1 MDACRRRFLLGR
13 RPLRFDPCIHRI
25 CFSRF
30 RQHWLEVLS
39 RYVPLCVRSDQKA
52 QLTLWTVFIIVP
64 LFCVAIIW
72 FYFPETNGLTLEE
85 IGKLFGDK
93 VAVELGAVA
102 SSDLAAGESIVIE
115 GKIIERTDV
124 ATVGEEHMSVNGIKG
139 DSK

>member
-1 MDACRRRFLLGR
+1 M
-13 RPLRFDPCIHRI
+13 
-25 CFSRF
+25 
-30 RQHWLEVLS
+30 
-39 RYVPLCVRSDQKA
+39 
-52 QLTLWTVFIIVP
+52 WTVFIIVP
-64 LFCVAIIW
+64 LFCVAIIR

-124 ATVGEEHMSVNGIKG
+124 ATVGEEHMRANGIKG